1 MEPDL
6 PPDSP
11 LQHLM
16 VPALA
21 MNGPEI
27 CILDSD
33 GSLEDETPTGAL
45 SRLAGT
51 VHLIC
56 HHVFSITRLFRLADT
71 DRNLALRA
79 METGHL
85 DVLELF
91 VFVHPARFSLPTAA
105 GLASALGLPPALN
118 AEDDAMNLHRATM
131 ALLEDVARQGR
142 DNSRLVRQVNSLARN
157 GWPWAGIILERM
169 AEAGV
174 DTTRGRAGSGLDVW
188 NVLKPHGV
196 FAPRPHPGHE
206 PVTGDEARA
215 ALDSLMAE
223 GTSIRAG
230 QGDYAAHVAHIFA
243 PRDESASPHVVLAE
257 AGTGL
262 GKTLGYLAPAHLWA
276 RRNNGAVW
284 ISTYTRNLQRQIDGE
299 TMQMDIDAARRH
311 DKVVIRKG
319 RENYLCLLNFEE
331 LAAGARGRS
340 AVLAALVARWA
351 QFSRDGDMIGGDF
364 PAWIAGLFRGNRA
377 LGDNGAN
384 GVNGGAAML
393 GLTDR
398 RGECIHSACPHYDK
412 CFIERGI
419 RKARN
424 ADIVI
429 ANHAFVMS
437 HMALEQAVPGG
448 GSAQKD
454 TGKAGDIGLRL
465 IFDEGHHVFDA
476 ADSAFSAH
484 LSARETS
491 ELRRW
496 LRGREVRSRR
506 GRSLAE
512 RMGDLVEGDDVA
524 MAHLHEA
531 LEAARALPGPGWPS
545 RLNDAGPR
553 GAAER
558 FFALVHAQVRART
571 GPQERFSLETATSP
585 LIEGLGEAATELA
598 GAITRMIMP
607 LKTLAECL
615 RQRLD
620 READELET
628 NERTRLESA
637 ATGIERRARLLLP
650 GWRDMLDAL
659 GGATPAHFVDWFS
672 IERHQ
677 GRDSD
682 VGLHRHWV
690 DPTRPFAETVLET
703 AHGVALTSA
712 TLRDRPPQ
720 LADDWRSAELRTGAN
735 HLPVPPRRFSHASP
749 FDYARQA
756 RIIVVNDLPR
766 NDEQATASA
775 MRVLFEASGGG
786 ALGLF
791 TAIHRLRAVYE
802 TLAPAMGARGLAL
815 YAQHVD
821 PLDTGTLVD
830 MFRAETDACLLGT
843 DALRDGVDVPGHSLR
858 LVVFDRVPWPRGSLL
873 DKARR
878 DAFGGNDWVDMMT
891 RLKLQQAFG
900 RLIRSERDRGV
911 FVMLDRQLPTRLTTA
926 FPPDA
931 PLDRI
936 GLAEAVRQVRAF
948 LNPDSDLNAA
958 SR

>member
-1 MEPDL
+1 
-6 PPDSP
+6 
-11 LQHLM
+11 Q
-16 VPALA
+16 
-21 MNGPEI
+21 
-27 CILDSD
+27 
-33 GSLEDETPTGAL
+33 
-45 SRLAGT
+45 
-51 VHLIC
+51 
-56 HHVFSITRLFRLADT
+56 
-71 DRNLALRA
+71 
-79 METGHL
+79 
-85 DVLELF
+85 
-91 VFVHPARFSLPTAA
+91 
-105 GLASALGLPPALN
+105 
-118 AEDDAMNLHRATM
+118 
-131 ALLEDVARQGR
+131 
-142 DNSRLVRQVNSLARN
+142 
-157 GWPWAGIILERM
+157 
-169 AEAGV
+169 
-174 DTTRGRAGSGLDVW
+174 
-188 NVLKPHGV
+188 
-196 FAPRPHPGHE
+196 PGHE

-215 ALDSLMAE
+215 ALGHLMAD
-223 GTSIRAG
+223 GASIRAG
-230 QGDYAAHVAHIFA
+230 QGDYAAHIAHMFA
-243 PRDESASPHVVLAE
+243 PRDEGQSPQVVLAE

-276 RRNNGAVW
+276 RRNGGAVW
-284 ISTYTRNLQRQIDGE
+284 ISTYTRNLQRQIDSE
-299 TMQMDIDAARRH
+299 AMRMDIGAARRH

-351 QFSRDGDMIGGDF
+351 RFSRDGDMIGGDF

-377 LGDNGAN
+377 LGDNGAH
-384 GVNGGAAML
+384 GAHGGAAML

-412 CFIERGI
+412 CFIERGV

-437 HMALEQAVPGG
+437 HMALDQAIPGSG
-448 GSAQKD
+448 PAGKD
-454 TGKAGDIGLRL
+454 AAKAGDIGLRL

-496 LRGREVRSRR
+496 LRGREVRGRR
-506 GRSLAE
+506 GRSLTE
-512 RMGDLVEGDDVA
+512 RMGDLVEGDEVA
-524 MAHLHEA
+524 TAHLHDA

-571 GPQERFSLETATSP
+571 GPQERFSLETETAP
-585 LIEGLGEAATELA
+585 LIKGLGEAAAGLA
-598 GAITRMIMP
+598 AAITVMATS
-607 LKTLAECL
+607 LKQLATCL

-620 READELET
+620 KEAEELDT

-637 ATGIERRARLLLP
+637 ATGIERRALVLLP

-659 GGATPAHFVDWFS
+659 GGQTPAHFVDWFA

-682 VGLHRHWV
+682 VGLHRHWI
-690 DPTRPFAETVLET
+690 DPTKPFAATVLET

-720 LADDWRSAELRTGAN
+720 LADDWRSAELRTGAG

-756 RIIVVNDLPR
+756 RIIIINDLPR
-766 NDEQATASA
+766 HDEQATAA
-775 MRVLFEASGGG
+775 ALRVLFEAAGGG
-786 ALGLF
+786 AMGLF
-791 TAIHRLRAVYE
+791 TAIHRLRAAYE
-802 TLAPAMGARGLAL
+802 RLAPAMAAQGRAL

-830 MFRAETDACLLGT
+830 IFRAETDACLLGT
-843 DALRDGVDVPGHSLR
+843 DALRDGVDVPGRSLR

-878 DAFGGNDWVDMMT
+878 QAFGGNDWVDMMT

-900 RLIRSERDRGV
+900 RLIRREDDRGV

-926 FPPDA
+926 FPADA
-931 PLDRI
+931 PLQRT

-948 LNPDSDLNAA
+948 LNAGHEQGGAIRQSDD
-958 SR
+958 RRPC